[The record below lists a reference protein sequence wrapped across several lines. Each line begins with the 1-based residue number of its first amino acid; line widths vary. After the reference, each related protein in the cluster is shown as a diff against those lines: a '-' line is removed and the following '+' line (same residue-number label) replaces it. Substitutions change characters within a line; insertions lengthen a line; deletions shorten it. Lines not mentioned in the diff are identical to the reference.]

1 MGEAAGAGYRVGAQP
16 EENSHGT
23 TFSRTPDI
31 SGVPGVNRLAG
42 RRVIV
47 SGGGQGIGAAIARTF
62 AEEGAHVAVLD
73 GCAEAAARLAE
84 QIGAWGYA
92 VDLSDVR
99 GTREVMDR
107 ATGRLGG
114 LDVLVNNA
122 GVMRFSALLDME
134 PAELGEVFDLGT
146 RAMLITTQ
154 VAARSMI
161 AFRTPS
167 ADCAGKVINVAGMGG
182 TSGGGQAHYAAS
194 KAAVMALT
202 RAAAH
207 ELRPHG
213 ITVNC
218 LCPGYVLDEMDPAC
232 RAPAQADSWSALS
245 PLGRLAE
252 PGDVARA
259 ALFLA
264 SSDSDY
270 LTGDALN
277 VAGGMVLH

>member
-1 MGEAAGAGYRVGAQP
+1 M
-16 EENSHGT
+16 
-23 TFSRTPDI
+23 
-31 SGVPGVNRLAG
+31 NRLAG

-47 SGGGQGIGAAIARTF
+47 TGGAQGIGAAIASTF
-62 AEEGAHVAVLD
+62 ADEGARVAVLD

-84 QIGAWGYA
+84 QIGARAYA
-92 VDLSDVR
+92 VDLSDVA
-99 GTREVMDR
+99 GTREVMER
-107 ATGRLGG
+107 AIARIGG

-122 GVMRFSALLDME
+122 GITRFSALLDME
-134 PAELGEVFDLGT
+134 PAELGETFDMGT

-154 VAARSMI
+154 VAARCMV
-161 AFRTPS
+161 AFRAPS
-167 ADCAGKVINVAGMGG
+167 DDCAGKVINVAGMGG
-182 TSGGGQAHYAAS
+182 TGDGGQAHYAAS

-207 ELRPHG
+207 ELGPHG

-218 LCPGYVLDEMDPAC
+218 LCPGYLLEDVTAGSRTRGLV
-232 RAPAQADSWSALS
+232 DSWSALS
-245 PLGRLAE
+245 PLGRLAQ

-277 VAGGMVLH
+277 VSGGMALH

>member
-1 MGEAAGAGYRVGAQP
+1 
-16 EENSHGT
+16 
-23 TFSRTPDI
+23 
-31 SGVPGVNRLAG
+31 VNRLAG

-62 AEEGAHVAVLD
+62 AGEAAEVAVLD
-73 GCAEAAARLAE
+73 GCAEAAGRLAE
-84 QIGAWGYA
+84 DIGVFAYA
-92 VDLSDVR
+92 VDLADVR

-107 ATGRLGG
+107 AISRLGG

-134 PAELGEVFDLGT
+134 PADFGEAFSLGT
-146 RAMLITTQ
+146 RAMLVTTQ
-154 VAARSMI
+154 AAARAMI

-167 ADCAGKVINVAGMGG
+167 EDCAGKVINVAGVGG
-182 TSGGGQAHYAAS
+182 TGGGGQAHYAAS
-194 KAAVMALT
+194 KAAIMAVT
-202 RAAAH
+202 RAAAY
-207 ELRPHG
+207 ELGSHG

-218 LCPGYVLDEMDPAC
+218 LCPGYSLDDVPGAGPD
-232 RAPAQADSWSALS
+232 RADSWSALS

-252 PGDVARA
+252 PDDIARA

-277 VAGGMVLH
+277 VSGGMLLH

>member
-1 MGEAAGAGYRVGAQP
+1 M
-16 EENSHGT
+16 
-23 TFSRTPDI
+23 
-31 SGVPGVNRLAG
+31 NRLAG

-62 AEEGAHVAVLD
+62 AGEAAEVAVLD
-73 GCAEAAARLAE
+73 GCAEAAGRLAE
-84 QIGAWGYA
+84 DIGGLAYA
-92 VDLSDVR
+92 VDLADVR

-107 ATGRLGG
+107 AISRLGG

-134 PAELGEVFDLGT
+134 PADFGEAFSLGT
-146 RAMLITTQ
+146 RAMLVTTQ
-154 VAARSMI
+154 VAARAMI

-167 ADCAGKVINVAGMGG
+167 EDCAGKVINVAGVGG
-182 TSGGGQAHYAAS
+182 TGGGGQAHYAAS
-194 KAAVMALT
+194 KAAIMAVT
-202 RAAAH
+202 RAAAY
-207 ELRPHG
+207 ELGSHG

-218 LCPGYVLDEMDPAC
+218 LCPGYSLDDVPGAGPD
-232 RAPAQADSWSALS
+232 RADSWSALS

-252 PGDVARA
+252 PADIARA

-277 VAGGMVLH
+277 VSGGMLLH

>member
-1 MGEAAGAGYRVGAQP
+1 
-16 EENSHGT
+16 
-23 TFSRTPDI
+23 
-31 SGVPGVNRLAG
+31 VNRLAG

-62 AEEGAHVAVLD
+62 AGEAAEVAVLD
-73 GCAEAAARLAE
+73 GCAEAAGRLAE
-84 QIGAWGYA
+84 DIGGLAYA
-92 VDLSDVR
+92 VDLADVR

-107 ATGRLGG
+107 AISRLGG

-134 PAELGEVFDLGT
+134 PTDFGEAFSLGT
-146 RAMLITTQ
+146 RAMLVTTQ
-154 VAARSMI
+154 AAARAMI

-167 ADCAGKVINVAGMGG
+167 EDCAGKVINVAGVGG
-182 TSGGGQAHYAAS
+182 TGGGGQAHYAAS
-194 KAAVMALT
+194 KAAIMAVT
-202 RAAAH
+202 RAAAY
-207 ELRPHG
+207 ELGSHG

-218 LCPGYVLDEMDPAC
+218 LCPGYSLDDVPGAGPD
-232 RAPAQADSWSALS
+232 RADSWSALS

-252 PGDVARA
+252 PDDIARA

-277 VAGGMVLH
+277 VSGGMLLH